1 MDTPLDKVVED
12 TRLSTD
18 VDAHPLVRQA
28 RALHPAL
35 RRFAEQIEREQCF
48 PAELVALLHEAGFYR
63 MVMPRALGGL
73 QVDPV
78 TYTGVVETL
87 AEGCGSVGWNVANNS
102 IAKLVTL
109 GLPDEGIHEIHGQGA
124 DFVVAGTAVAGGG
137 KAVPVPG
144 GYRVTGHWTFG
155 TGCMEANWMLGSF
168 QIIDDGKPRLG
179 PTGAPGF
186 WRGLFRK
193 SEVEVIPGTWDVAGL
208 RGTGSFDWTL
218 TDVFIPEH
226 RVMFHAGAPL
236 DNQWSRWP
244 GLTYALPSVAWVGP
258 HHSSVV
264 TGIARAGIAALI
276 ELAIVKVPRGRSSAT
291 LGQSEQVQE
300 AIARADTV
308 LSAARLWR
316 AATVADLWNTMA
328 AGSETTLLQR
338 ARCRLA
344 AVNAGDAA
352 RQAMDMVYHF
362 SGTTGFKRNTRM
374 SECWRDLHTV
384 GQTGMVAPEWYPI
397 AGRVFLGMDPGP
409 RLH

>member
-1 MDTPLDKVVED
+1 MDTMVED

-28 RALHPAL
+28 RAMHPTL
-35 RRFAEQIEREQCF
+35 RAFAAQIEREQRF
-48 PAELVALLHEAGFYR
+48 PPELVAQLHGAGFYR

-102 IAKLVTL
+102 VAKLVTL
-109 GLPDEGIHEIHGQGA
+109 ALSDEGIHEIHGEGP

-137 KAVPVPG
+137 QAIPVPG

-155 TGCMEANWMLGSF
+155 TGCMEASWMLGSF
-168 QIIDDGKPRLG
+168 QIIDNGTPRAG
-179 PTGAPGF
+179 PSGGPGF

-193 SEVEVIPGTWDVAGL
+193 GETEVIPGTWDVTGL
-208 RGTGSFDWTL
+208 RGTGSFDWKV

-226 RVMFHAGAPL
+226 RVAYHAGAPL
-236 DNQWSRWP
+236 DNQWSRWA

-276 ELAIVKVPRGRSSAT
+276 ELATVKVPRGRSTAT
-291 LGQSEQVQE
+291 LAQSEQVQE
-300 AIARADTV
+300 AIARADTI

-316 AATVADLWNTMA
+316 STTVADLWNTMA
-328 AGSETTLLQR
+328 AGGETTLQQR

-344 AVNAGDAA
+344 AVHAGDAA
-352 RQAMDMVYHF
+352 RQAMDLVYHF
-362 SGTTGFKRNTRM
+362 SGTTGFKRASRM

-397 AGRVFLGMDPGP
+397 GGRAFLGMDPGP

>member
-1 MDTPLDKVVED
+1 MDTMVED
-12 TRLSTD
+12 RRLSTD

-28 RALHPAL
+28 RAMHPML
-35 RRFAEQIEREQCF
+35 RAFAEQIDREQRF
-48 PAELVALLHEAGFYR
+48 PPELVAHLHEAGFYR
-63 MVMPRALGGL
+63 MVMPRSLGGL

-109 GLPDEGIHEIHGQGA
+109 GLTDEGVQELHDQGP

-137 KAVPVPG
+137 QAVPVPG

-179 PTGAPGF
+179 SGGAPGF

-193 SEVEVIPGTWDVAGL
+193 SETEVIPGSWDVAGL
-208 RGTGSFDWTL
+208 RGTGSFDWTV
-218 TDVFIPEH
+218 TDVFVPER
-226 RVMFHAGAPL
+226 RVMYHAGAPL

-244 GLTYALPSVAWVGP
+244 GLTYALPSVSWVGP

-276 ELAIVKVPRGRSSAT
+276 DLANVKVPRGRGSAT
-291 LGQSEQVQE
+291 LNQSEQVQE
-300 AIARADTV
+300 AIARADTI

-316 AATVADLWNTMA
+316 SATVADLWNTIA
-328 AGSETTLLQR
+328 AGDETTLLQR

-362 SGTTGFKRNTRM
+362 SGTTGFKRGSRM

-384 GQTGMVAPEWYPI
+384 GQPGMVAPEWYPI
-397 AGRVFLGMDPGP
+397 GGRAFLGMEPGP
-409 RLH
+409 RLQ

>member
-1 MDTPLDKVVED
+1 MDTTVEA
-12 TRLSTD
+12 TRLSM
-18 VDAHPLVRQA
+18 DADSHPLVREA
-28 RALHPAL
+28 RAMHPTL
-35 RRFAEQIEREQCF
+35 RAFAEQIEREQRF
-48 PAELVALLHEAGFYR
+48 PPELVARLRDAGFYR
-63 MVMPRALGGL
+63 LVTPRSLGGL

-78 TYTGVVETL
+78 IYTGVVETL
-87 AEGCGSVGWNVANNS
+87 AEGCGSVGWNIANNN
-102 IAKLVTL
+102 IIKLVTL
-109 GLPDEGIHEIHGQGA
+109 GLPDEGVQEIHGQSP

-137 KAVPVPG
+137 QAVPVPG

-155 TGCMEANWMLGSF
+155 TGCMEASWMLGSF

-179 PTGAPGF
+179 ASGAPGF
-186 WRGLFRK
+186 WRGLFRRAD
-193 SEVEVIPGTWDVAGL
+193 VEVIPGTWDVTGL
-208 RGTGSFDWTL
+208 RGTGSFDWKV
-218 TDVFIPEH
+218 TDVFLPEH
-226 RVMFHAGAPL
+226 RVMYHAGAPL
-236 DNQWSRWP
+236 DNQWSHWP

-276 ELAIVKVPRGRSSAT
+276 ELAAVKVPRGRDSAT
-291 LGQSEQVQE
+291 LKQSEQVQE

-316 AATVADLWNTMA
+316 SAKIADLWNTMA
-328 AGSETTLLQR
+328 TGGKTTLQQR

-362 SGTTGFKRNTRM
+362 SGTTGFKRGTRM

-409 RLH
+409 RLQ

>member
-1 MDTPLDKVVED
+1 METTIED
-12 TRLSTD
+12 ARLSTD

-28 RALHPAL
+28 RAMHPML
-35 RRFAEQIEREQCF
+35 RGFAEQIEREQRF
-48 PAELVALLHEAGFYR
+48 PPELVAQLHDAGFYR
-63 MVMPRALGGL
+63 MVMPRSLGGL

-87 AEGCGSVGWNVANNS
+87 AEGCGSVGWNIANNN
-102 IAKLVTL
+102 IVKLITL
-109 GLPDEGIHEIHGQGA
+109 GLSDDGIQDIHGQGR
-124 DFVVAGTAVAGGG
+124 DVVVAGTAVAGGG
-137 KAVPVPG
+137 SAEPVPG

-155 TGCMEANWMLGSF
+155 TGCMEASWMLGSF
-168 QIIDDGKPRLG
+168 QILENGKPRPG
-179 PTGAPGF
+179 PTGAAGN

-193 SEVEVIPGTWDVAGL
+193 SETEIIPGTWDVSGL
-208 RGTGSFDWTL
+208 RGTGSFDWTV

-226 RVMFHAGAPL
+226 RVMYHAGAPL

-276 ELAIVKVPRGRSSAT
+276 DLATVKVPRGRGSAT
-291 LGQSEQVQE
+291 LAQSEQVQE
-300 AIARADTV
+300 AIARADTI

-316 AATVADLWNTMA
+316 STTVAELWNTMA
-328 AGSETTLLQR
+328 AGGETTLQQR

-344 AVNAGDAA
+344 AVNSGDAA
-352 RQAMDMVYHF
+352 RQAMDLVYHF
-362 SGTTGFKRNTRM
+362 SGTTGFKRGTRM

-397 AGRVFLGMDPGP
+397 GGRALMGMDPGP
-409 RLH
+409 RLQ

>member
-1 MDTPLDKVVED
+1 MDTMVEA
-12 TRLSTD
+12 TRLPTD
-18 VDAHPLVRQA
+18 VDSHPLVRQA
-28 RALHPAL
+28 RAMHPTL
-35 RRFAEQIEREQCF
+35 RRFADQIEREQRF
-48 PAELVALLHEAGFYR
+48 PPELVAQLHEAGFYR
-63 MVMPRALGGL
+63 MIMPRPLGGL

-87 AEGCGSVGWNVANNS
+87 AEGCGSVGWNVANNC

-109 GLPDEGIHEIHGQGA
+109 GLPDEGIQEIHSQGP
-124 DFVVAGTAVAGGG
+124 DFVIAGTAVAGGG
-137 KAVPVPG
+137 QAVPVPG

-155 TGCMEANWMLGSF
+155 TGCMEASWMLGSF
-168 QIIDDGKPRLG
+168 QILDDGKPRPG
-179 PTGAPGF
+179 PGGAPGF
-186 WRGLFRK
+186 WRGLFPR
-193 SEVEVIPGTWDVAGL
+193 SDTEIIPGTWDVTGL
-208 RGTGSFDWTL
+208 RGTGSFDWTV
-218 TDVFIPEH
+218 TDVFLPEH
-226 RVMFHAGAPL
+226 RVMYHAGAPV

-244 GLTYALPSVAWVGP
+244 GLTYSLPSVAWVGP

-276 ELAIVKVPRGRSSAT
+276 ELATVKVPRGRGSA
-291 LGQSEQVQE
+291 LLKQSEQVQE

-316 AATVADLWNTMA
+316 ATTMADLWNTMA
-328 AGSETTLLQR
+328 SGGETTLQQR
-338 ARCRLA
+338 TRCRLA

-362 SGTTGFKRNTRM
+362 SGTTGFKRGTRM

-397 AGRVFLGMDPGP
+397 GGRVFLGMDPGP
-409 RLH
+409 RLQ

>member
-1 MDTPLDKVVED
+1 MDKIIED
-12 TRLSTD
+12 PRLSTD

-28 RALHPAL
+28 RAMHPAL
-35 RRFAEQIEREQCF
+35 RRFAEQIEREQRF
-48 PAELVALLHEAGFYR
+48 PAELVALLHAAGFYR
-63 MVMPRALGGL
+63 LVTPRALGGL

-87 AEGCGSVGWNVANNS
+87 AEGCGSVGWNVANNN
-102 IAKLVTL
+102 IIKLVTL
-109 GLPDEGIHEIHGQGA
+109 GLPDAGVDEIHGQNA
-124 DFVVAGTAVAGGG
+124 DCVIAGTAIAGGG
-137 KAVPVPG
+137 QAVPVPG
-144 GYRVTGHWTFG
+144 GYRVTGQWSFG

-168 QIIDDGKPRLG
+168 QILDNGQPRPG
-179 PTGAPGF
+179 TTGAPGY

-193 SEVEVIPGTWDVAGL
+193 ADTEVIADSWDVAGL
-208 RGTGSFDWTL
+208 RGTGSFDWKV
-218 TDVFIPEH
+218 TDAFIPEH
-226 RVMFHAGAPL
+226 RIMYHAGAPL

-276 ELAIVKVPRGRSSAT
+276 ELATEKVPRGRGSAT
-291 LGQSEQVQE
+291 LAQSEQVQE
-300 AIARADTV
+300 AVARADTV
-308 LSAARLWR
+308 LSAARLFR
-316 AATVADLWNTMA
+316 AATVAEMWNTMA
-328 AGSETTLLQR
+328 AGGETTLHQR

-352 RQAMDMVYHF
+352 RQAMDLVYHF
-362 SGTTGFKRNTRM
+362 SGTTGFKRGTRM

-397 AGRVFLGMDPGP
+397 AGRALLGMDPGP
-409 RLH
+409 RLQ

>member
-1 MDTPLDKVVED
+1 MDTMVED
-12 TRLSTD
+12 THLSTD
-18 VDAHPLVRQA
+18 VDAHPLVREA
-28 RALHPAL
+28 RAMHPML
-35 RRFAEQIEREQCF
+35 RGFAARIEREQRF
-48 PAELVALLHEAGFYR
+48 PPELVAQLHDGGFYR

-87 AEGCGSVGWNVANNS
+87 AEGCGSVGWNIANNN
-102 IAKLVTL
+102 IIKLVTL
-109 GLPDEGIHEIHGQGA
+109 GLPDAGVQEIHGQGR
-124 DFVVAGTAVAGGG
+124 DVVIAGTAVAGGG
-137 KAVPVPG
+137 QGVPVPG
-144 GYRVTGHWTFG
+144 GYRVSGHWSFG

-168 QIIDDGKPRLG
+168 QILDDGTPRPG
-179 PTGAPGF
+179 TSGAPGF
-186 WRGLFRK
+186 WRGLFHR
-193 SEVEVIPGTWDVAGL
+193 SETEVVADSWDVAGL
-208 RGTGSFDWTL
+208 RGTGSFDWKI

-226 RVMFHAGAPL
+226 RVMYHAGAPL

-276 ELAIVKVPRGRSSAT
+276 ELATVKVPRGRGTAT
-291 LGQSEQVQE
+291 LAQSEQVQE

-316 AATVADLWNTMA
+316 SAAVADLWNTMA
-328 AGSETTLLQR
+328 AGEETTLLQR

-362 SGTTGFKRNTRM
+362 SGTTGFKRDTRM
-374 SECWRDLHTV
+374 AECWRDLHTV

-397 AGRVFLGMDPGP
+397 AGRVFLGMDPGL
-409 RLH
+409 RLQ